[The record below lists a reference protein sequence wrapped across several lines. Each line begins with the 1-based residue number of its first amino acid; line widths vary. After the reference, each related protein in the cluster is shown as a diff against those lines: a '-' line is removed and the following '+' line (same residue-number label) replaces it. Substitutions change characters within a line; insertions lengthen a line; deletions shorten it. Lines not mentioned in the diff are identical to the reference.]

1 MIKFS
6 VITVCLNAGDDL
18 LETVR
23 NTLSQS
29 YSTFEIIVKDGL
41 STDGSVESL
50 PADSRIR
57 VERKK
62 DTGIYDAM
70 NQALDFI
77 SGDYVIFMNCGDKF
91 YSKDTLELIARQ
103 IAQDHNQLYYGLCYN
118 RKMNH
123 VNAYPRKL
131 TPFTCYR
138 TSICH
143 QSTIYAASLFQDR
156 RYDTSFPILGDKEMM
171 TYLVCEKK
179 LQPTYID
186 EIIVDYQAGGE
197 CESEK
202 YRKKNA
208 LDQDRL
214 VKRYFPP
221 RKRILYKTIHALTL
235 PKLRSRLTEN
245 PKFSAVYYRF
255 FQFVYKFTGRGK

>member
-1 MIKFS
+1 M
-6 VITVCLNAGDDL
+6 

-23 NTLSQS
+23 STLRQT
-29 YSTFEIIVKDGL
+29 YSDFEIIVKDGL
-41 STDGSVESL
+41 STDGSVEKL
-50 PADSRIR
+50 PPDSRIR
-57 VERKK
+57 IARKK
-62 DTGIYDAM
+62 DAGIYDAM
-70 NQALDFI
+70 NQALDHI
-77 SGDYVIFMNCGDKF
+77 SGEYVIFMNCGDKF
-91 YSKDTLELIARQ
+91 YSNDTLAH
-103 IAQDHNQLYYGLCYN
+103 IAQAIEKDHNRLYYGLCYN

-131 TPFTCYR
+131 TPFSCYR

-143 QSTIYAASLFQDR
+143 QSTIYAASLFQER

-179 LQPTYID
+179 LEPTYID

-202 YRKKNA
+202 YRKKND
-208 LDQDRL
+208 LDQERL
-214 VKRYFPP
+214 VKRYFSPG
-221 RKRILYKTIHALTL
+221 KRILYKTIHSLTL

-255 FQFVYKFTGRGK
+255 FQIVYRNNGKK